1 MKWSGGADVAQA
13 KLLTDVSRSL
23 TETDMLKLVACAALA
38 VAPSGRFARSSP
50 SVERR
55 ETPALHSTATECL
68 QKLPEHFSLT

>member
-1 MKWSGGADVAQA
+1 MKWSGGADVVQA

-68 QKLPEHFSLT
+68 QKLPEHFPLT

>member
-1 MKWSGGADVAQA
+1 MKWSGGADVVQA

-55 ETPALHSTATECL
+55 DTPALHSTATECL
-68 QKLPEHFSLT
+68 QKLPEHFPLT

>member
-1 MKWSGGADVAQA
+1 MKWSGGADVVQA

-23 TETDMLKLVACAALA
+23 TETDMLKLVALA

-68 QKLPEHFSLT
+68 QKLPEHFPLT